1 MENCALTK
9 NEADCSKF
17 YANTKKPYFNAF
29 DKSLGGQDLR
39 EFVHWQKMRQIAQK
53 SMQTLNI
60 LNQHIGIFLEC
71 IL

>member
-39 EFVHWQKMRQIAQK
+39 EFVH
-53 SMQTLNI
+53 
-60 LNQHIGIFLEC
+60 
-71 IL
+71 